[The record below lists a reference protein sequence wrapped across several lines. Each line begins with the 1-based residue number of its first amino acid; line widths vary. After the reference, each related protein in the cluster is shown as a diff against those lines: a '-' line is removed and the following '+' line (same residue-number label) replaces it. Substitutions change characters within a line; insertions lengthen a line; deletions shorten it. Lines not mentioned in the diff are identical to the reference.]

1 MGTPLLDVVITGQP
15 CGKARH
21 RTRFVQPKG
30 RPGFVSSYVD
40 PKDPNVSW
48 ERFASAVFSEA
59 WGGRPPLGRVPLRLI
74 VEAIATRPK
83 GMKKSAGQGRL
94 WRLAKPDGDNVLK
107 AIADALQAGGVV
119 LDDKVIAHMSVVSLV
134 AADGEAPHTRV
145 VLEEL
150 EPLPLVEWPAKP
162 KKQTGR
168 RGAPAL

>member
-1 MGTPLLDVVITGQP
+1 MGTLLDVVITGQP

-59 WGGRPPLGRVPLRLI
+59 WGGRLPLGRVPLRLT
-74 VEAIATRPK
+74 VEAVATRPK
-83 GMKKSAGQGRL
+83 GLKKSAGQGRL

-107 AIADALQAGGVV
+107 AIADALTSIGIWN
-119 LDDKVIAHMSVVSLV
+119 DDAQVARCIMEKVYAMPGTASRAEI
-134 AADGEAPHTRV
+134 RIQ
-145 VLEEL
+145 EL
-150 EPLPLVEWPAKP
+150 T
-162 KKQTGR
+162 Q
-168 RGAPAL
+168 